1 MSEKTDAV
9 MSVRLGEDRKSPVF
23 ISFVKYEISQRIG
36 VGQVS
41 VFYEGGDPTSI
52 SEIELEDL
60 VDQYLIR
67 YIGDQYAG
75 CRIVKIEKEGKEI
88 VVKLL

>member
-1 MSEKTDAV
+1 MDKTNAIMNV
-9 MSVRLGEDRKSPVF
+9 TRGEDRNSPVF
-23 ISFVKYEISQRIG
+23 ISFVKYDISGEIG

-41 VFYEGGDPTSI
+41 VFYEGGDPGAI

-60 VDQYLIR
+60 VDHYLGW
-67 YIGDQYAG
+67 YMGDQYAG
-75 CRIVKIEKEGKEI
+75 CRIVKIEKEKKEI